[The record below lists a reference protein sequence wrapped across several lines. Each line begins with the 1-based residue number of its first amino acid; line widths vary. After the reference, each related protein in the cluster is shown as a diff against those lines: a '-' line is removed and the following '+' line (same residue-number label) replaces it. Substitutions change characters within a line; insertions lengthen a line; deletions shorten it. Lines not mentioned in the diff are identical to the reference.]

1 MRVYVAEK
9 PSVARAIAD
18 SIGIASREDGYIKCN
33 DGSIVTN
40 CFGHL
45 LERAEPD
52 YYLSDAVPVNPKTK
66 KKIWRRED
74 LPIIPEHFKKFVSN
88 GKGKQLKIIKSLV
101 SQATEVVNA
110 GDPDREGQLLVDEVL
125 EHVDYK
131 GKVLRYWQS
140 AMDSVS
146 VKRALNAIV
155 PNEKYYSWG
164 LAAEARGIADWLVGM
179 NYSRQLTIKNH
190 RLISVGRVQ
199 TPVLKIVVD
208 RDNAIANFKPK
219 DFFNLECTFKN
230 SNYSYKGKLQIPEDL
245 LDPEGQL
252 TDRNKLNTICTEI
265 QGKTGT
271 VTKANKELKKTQ
283 PKLLYTLADLQVDC
297 SKLYGMS
304 AKKTLDIAQELY
316 ETHKLT
322 TYPRSSCE
330 YLPKAQIKDVSVI
343 LNYLKD
349 GLSKLIYAK
358 YIAMATNIEGNRV
371 FNDEKVNEAA
381 HTGLAPTPS
390 PVTQAKIEA
399 LSIDCKKVYFLI
411 IKRYICCFMPPYMY
425 NELTVETRVNSYL
438 FKTTLKSTVQA
449 GFKVFNIYDYDSQNE
464 KEDEDETIKELQ
476 NITLNDVVTLTD
488 QNIVSERTTPPKYFT
503 EGTLIQAMRNIAKYI
518 DNAAEKKML
527 KETDG
532 LGTEATRA
540 EIIERLKSH
549 SFIEIGKT
557 GKIKGKIISTD
568 AGRIALSVIPKQL
581 QSASLT
587 AHEEEKL
594 RTIQEG
600 KLKLSDFINQKE
612 MELRKTMSE
621 IDKSNE
627 TAPANDN
634 FEKCPKCG
642 ARLYRNESKYTKGV
656 FYWHCANKECGIFLD
671 DVNGKPQERKVCP
684 KCKTGTLKRFES
696 KFKKGVFTWCC
707 NNKDCKAR
715 FKDNN
720 YNPGE
725 EVKYTPKDTSSYLT
739 CPACKAEH
747 AVTLLTS
754 KKTGKKFY
762 KCIKCNALFG
772 QKDGSIGN
780 RFDK

>member
-1 MRVYVAEK
+1 MRVFVAEK
-9 PSVARAIAD
+9 PSVARAIA
-18 SIGIASREDGYIKCN
+18 SAIGVKQQKDGYIECK

-52 YYLSDAVPVNPKTK
+52 YYLPDSVPVNPKTK
-66 KKIWRRED
+66 RKIWRRED
-74 LPIIPEHFKKFVSN
+74 LPIVPQHFKKFVSK

-101 SQATEVVNA
+101 TQATEVVNA

-125 EHVDYK
+125 EYVGYK
-131 GKVLRYWQS
+131 GKVTRYWQS

-146 VKRALNAIV
+146 VKRALNSIV
-155 PNEKYYSWG
+155 DNRKYYSWG
-164 LAAEARGIADWLVGM
+164 IAAEARGIADWLVGM

-190 RLISVGRVQ
+190 SLISVGRVQ
-199 TPVLKIVVD
+199 TPVLRIVAD
-208 RDNAIANFKPK
+208 RDQAIANFKPK

-252 TDRNKLNTICTEI
+252 TDRNKLNAICTEI

-297 SKLYGMS
+297 SRLYGMS

-316 ETHKLT
+316 ETHKMT

-349 GLSKLIYAK
+349 GLSEYTK
-358 YIAMATNIEGNRV
+358 YVAMATNIEGNRV

-390 PVTQAKIEA
+390 PVTQAKISA
-399 LSIDCKKVYFLI
+399 LSDDCKKVYFLI
-411 IKRYICCFMPPYMY
+411 VKRYICCFMPPYMY

-438 FKTTLKSTVQA
+438 FKTTLKSAVQA
-449 GFKVFNIYDYDSQNE
+449 GFKVFDSQND
-464 KEDEDETIKELQ
+464 KEDETIKELPK
-476 NITLNDVVTLTD
+476 ITLNDVVKLTE
-488 QNIVSERTTPPKYFT
+488 QNVVSGKTTPPKYFT

-518 DNAAEKKML
+518 DNAAEKKLL

-540 EIIERLKSH
+540 EIIERLKAH
-549 SFIEIGKT
+549 NFIEVSKT
-557 GKIKGKIISTD
+557 GKTKGKIISTEE
-568 AGRIALSVIPKQL
+568 GRNALKVIPQKL
-581 QSASLT
+581 QSAVLT

-594 RTIQEG
+594 RMIQES
-600 KLKLSDFINQKE
+600 KLSLSEFVVTKE
-612 MELRKTMSE
+612 KELRQTMSE
-621 IDKSNE
+621 IDKDTTTINNG
-627 TAPANDN
+627 NDDGY
-634 FEKCPKCG
+634 KCPKCG
-642 ARLYRNESKYTKGV
+642 AKLYRNESKYSKGTY
-656 FYWHCANKECGIFLD
+656 YWHCSNHDCGIFLD
-671 DVNGKPQERKVCP
+671 DLQGKPVERKTCP
-684 KCKTGTLKRFES
+684 KCKTGALRRFES
-696 KFKKGVFTWCC
+696 KFKKGVYTWCC
-707 NNKDCKAR
+707 SNKDCKAR

-720 YNPGE
+720 LNVGE
-725 EVKYTPKDTSSYLT
+725 EIIVKPKDTSNYKD
-739 CPACKAEH
+739 CPACEAKH
-747 AVTLLTS
+747 SVVKLIS
-754 KKTGKKFY
+754 KKSGKPFY
-762 KCIKCNALFG
+762 KCEKCEALFG
-772 QKDGSIGN
+772 DKNGEIGN
-780 RFDK
+780 KFN

>member
-1 MRVYVAEK
+1 MRVFVAEK
-9 PSVARAIAD
+9 PSVARAIA
-18 SIGIASREDGYIKCN
+18 SAIGVKQQKDGYIECK
-33 DGSIVTN
+33 DAIVTN

-52 YYLSDAVPVNPKTK
+52 YYLPDSVPVNSKTK
-66 KKIWRRED
+66 RKIWRRED
-74 LPIIPEHFKKFVSN
+74 LPIVPQHFKKFVSK

-101 SQATEVVNA
+101 TQATEVVNA

-125 EHVDYK
+125 EYVGYK
-131 GKVLRYWQS
+131 GKVTRYWQS
-140 AMDSVS
+140 AMDTVS

-190 RLISVGRVQ
+190 SLISVGRVQ
-199 TPVLKIVVD
+199 TPVLRIVAD
-208 RDNAIANFKPK
+208 RDQAIANFKPK

-252 TDRNKLNTICTEI
+252 TDRNKLNAICTEI

-297 SKLYGMS
+297 SRLYGMS

-316 ETHKLT
+316 ETHKMT

-349 GLSKLIYAK
+349 GLSEYAK
-358 YIAMATNIEGNRV
+358 YVAMATNIEGNRV

-390 PVTQAKIEA
+390 PVTQAKIGA
-399 LSIDCKKVYFLI
+399 LSDDCKKVYFLI

-425 NELTVETRVNSYL
+425 NELTVETKVNSYL
-438 FKTTLKSTVQA
+438 FKTTLKSAVQA
-449 GFKVFNIYDYDSQNE
+449 GFKAFDSQNE
-464 KEDEDETIKELQ
+464 KEDETIKELP

-488 QNIVSERTTPPKYFT
+488 QNIISGKTTPPKYFT

-518 DNAAEKKML
+518 DNAAEKKLL

-540 EIIERLKSH
+540 EIIERLKAH
-549 SFIEIGKT
+549 NFIEVSRSGKT
-557 GKIKGKIISTD
+557 KGKIISTEE
-568 AGRIALSVIPKQL
+568 GRNALKVIPQKL
-581 QSASLT
+581 QSAVLT

-594 RTIQEG
+594 RLIQEG
-600 KLKLSDFINQKE
+600 KLSLSEFVVTKE
-612 MELRKTMSE
+612 KELRLTMSE
-621 IDKSNE
+621 IDKDTTTINNG
-627 TAPANDN
+627 NDDGY
-634 FEKCPKCG
+634 KCPKCG
-642 ARLYRNESKYTKGV
+642 AKIYRNESKYSKGTY
-656 FYWHCANKECGIFLD
+656 YWHCSNHDCGIFLD
-671 DVNGKPQERKVCP
+671 DMNGKPVERKTCP
-684 KCKTGTLKRFES
+684 KCKTGALRRFES
-696 KFKKGVFTWCC
+696 KFKKGVYTWCC
-707 NNKDCKAR
+707 ANKDCKAR

-720 YNPGE
+720 LNVGE
-725 EVKYTPKDTSSYLT
+725 EIIINPKDTSNYKD
-739 CPACKAEH
+739 CPACGAKH
-747 AVTLLTS
+747 SVVKLIS
-754 KKTGKKFY
+754 KKSGKPFY
-762 KCIKCNALFG
+762 KCEKCEALFG
-772 QKDGSIGN
+772 DKNGEIGN
-780 RFDK
+780 KFN

>member
-1 MRVYVAEK
+1 MRVFVAEK
-9 PSVARAIAD
+9 PSVARAIA
-18 SIGIASREDGYIKCN
+18 SAIGVKQQKDGYIECK

-52 YYLSDAVPVNPKTK
+52 YYLPDSVPVNPKTK
-66 KKIWRRED
+66 RKIWRRED
-74 LPIIPEHFKKFVSN
+74 LPIVPQHFKKFVSK

-101 SQATEVVNA
+101 TQATEVVNA

-125 EHVDYK
+125 EYVGYK
-131 GKVLRYWQS
+131 GKVTRYWQS

-146 VKRALNAIV
+146 VKRALNSIV
-155 PNEKYYSWG
+155 DNRKYYSWG
-164 LAAEARGIADWLVGM
+164 IAAEARGIADWLVGM

-190 RLISVGRVQ
+190 SLISVGRVQ
-199 TPVLKIVVD
+199 TPVLRIVAD
-208 RDNAIANFKPK
+208 RDQAIANFKPK

-252 TDRNKLNTICTEI
+252 TDRNKLNAICTEI

-297 SKLYGMS
+297 SRLYGMS

-316 ETHKLT
+316 ETHKMT

-349 GLSKLIYAK
+349 GLSEYTK
-358 YIAMATNIEGNRV
+358 YVAMATNIEGNRV

-390 PVTQAKIEA
+390 PVTQAKISA
-399 LSIDCKKVYFLI
+399 LSDDCKKVYFLI
-411 IKRYICCFMPPYMY
+411 VKRYICCFMPPYMY

-438 FKTTLKSTVQA
+438 FKTTLKSAVQA
-449 GFKVFNIYDYDSQNE
+449 GFKVFDSQND
-464 KEDEDETIKELQ
+464 KEDETIKELPK
-476 NITLNDVVTLTD
+476 ITLNDVVKLTE
-488 QNIVSERTTPPKYFT
+488 QNVVSGKTTPPKYFT

-518 DNAAEKKML
+518 DNAAEKKLL

-540 EIIERLKSH
+540 EIIERLKAH
-549 SFIEIGKT
+549 NFIEVSKT
-557 GKIKGKIISTD
+557 GKTKGKIISTEE
-568 AGRIALSVIPKQL
+568 GRNALKVIPQKL
-581 QSASLT
+581 QSAVLT

-594 RTIQEG
+594 RMIQES
-600 KLKLSDFINQKE
+600 KLSLSEFVVTKE
-612 MELRKTMSE
+612 KELRQTMSE
-621 IDKSNE
+621 IDKDTTTINNG
-627 TAPANDN
+627 NDDGY
-634 FEKCPKCG
+634 KCPKCG
-642 ARLYRNESKYTKGV
+642 AKLYRNESKYSKGTY
-656 FYWHCANKECGIFLD
+656 YWHCSNHDCGIFLD
-671 DVNGKPQERKVCP
+671 DLQGKPVERKTCP
-684 KCKTGTLKRFES
+684 KCKTGALRRFES
-696 KFKKGVFTWCC
+696 KFKKGVYTWCC
-707 NNKDCKAR
+707 SNKDCKAR

-720 YNPGE
+720 LNVGE
-725 EVKYTPKDTSSYLT
+725 EIIVKPKDTSNYKD
-739 CPACKAEH
+739 CPACGAKH
-747 AVTLLTS
+747 SVVKLIS
-754 KKTGKKFY
+754 KKSGKPFY
-762 KCIKCNALFG
+762 KCEKCEALFG
-772 QKDGSIGN
+772 DKNGEIGN
-780 RFDK
+780 KFN

>member
-1 MRVYVAEK
+1 MRVFVAEK
-9 PSVARAIAD
+9 PSVARAIA
-18 SIGIASREDGYIKCN
+18 SAIGVKQQKDGYIECK

-52 YYLSDAVPVNPKTK
+52 YYLPDSVPVNPKTK
-66 KKIWRRED
+66 RKIWRRED
-74 LPIIPEHFKKFVSN
+74 LPIIPEKFKKHISS
-88 GKGKQLKIIKSLV
+88 GKSKQVKIIKSLV
-101 SQATEVVNA
+101 AAASEVVNA

-125 EHVDYK
+125 EYVGYK
-131 GKVLRYWQS
+131 GKVTRYWQS

-146 VKRALNAIV
+146 VKRALNSIV
-155 PNEKYYSWG
+155 DNRKYYSWG
-164 LAAEARGIADWLVGM
+164 IAAEARGIADWLVGM

-190 RLISVGRVQ
+190 SLISVGRVQ
-199 TPVLKIVVD
+199 TPVLRIVAD
-208 RDNAIANFKPK
+208 RAQAIANFKPK

-252 TDRNKLNTICTEI
+252 TDRNKLNAIYTEI

-271 VTKANKELKKTQ
+271 VTKVNKELKKTQ

-297 SKLYGMS
+297 SRLYGMS

-349 GLSKLIYAK
+349 GLSEYTK
-358 YIAMATNIEGNRV
+358 YVAMATNIEGNRV

-390 PVTQAKIEA
+390 PVTQAKISA
-399 LSIDCKKVYFLI
+399 LSDDCKKVYFLI
-411 IKRYICCFMPPYMY
+411 VKRYICCFMPPYMY

-438 FKTTLKSTVQA
+438 FKTTLKSAVQA
-449 GFKVFNIYDYDSQNE
+449 GFKAFDSQNE
-464 KEDEDETIKELQ
+464 KEDETIKELP

-488 QNIVSERTTPPKYFT
+488 QNIISGKTTPPKYFT

-518 DNAAEKKML
+518 DNAAEKKLL

-540 EIIERLKSH
+540 EIIERLKAH
-549 SFIEIGKT
+549 NFIEVSKSGKT
-557 GKIKGKIISTD
+557 KGKIISTEE
-568 AGRIALSVIPKQL
+568 GRNALKVIPQKL
-581 QSASLT
+581 QSAVLT

-594 RTIQEG
+594 RLIQES
-600 KLKLSDFINQKE
+600 KLSLSEFVVTKE
-612 MELRKTMSE
+612 KELRQTMSE
-621 IDKSNE
+621 IDKDTTTINNG
-627 TAPANDN
+627 NDDGY
-634 FEKCPKCG
+634 KCPKCG
-642 ARLYRNESKYTKGV
+642 AKLYRNESKYSKGTY
-656 FYWHCANKECGIFLD
+656 YWHCSNHDCGIFLD
-671 DVNGKPQERKVCP
+671 DMNGKPVERKTCP
-684 KCKTGTLKRFES
+684 KCKTGALRRFES
-696 KFKKGVFTWCC
+696 KFKKGVYTWCC
-707 NNKDCKAR
+707 SNKDCKAR

-720 YNPGE
+720 LNVGE
-725 EVKYTPKDTSSYLT
+725 EIIVKPKDTSNYKD
-739 CPACKAEH
+739 CPACGAKH
-747 AVTLLTS
+747 SVVKLIS
-754 KKTGKKFY
+754 KKSGKPFY
-762 KCIKCNALFG
+762 KCEKCEALFG
-772 QKDGSIGN
+772 DKNGEIGN
-780 RFDK
+780 KFN

>member
-1 MRVYVAEK
+1 MRVFVAEK
-9 PSVARAIAD
+9 PSVARAIA
-18 SIGIASREDGYIKCN
+18 SAIGVKQQKDGYIECK

-52 YYLSDAVPVNPKTK
+52 YYLPDSVPVNPKTK
-66 KKIWRRED
+66 RKIWRRED
-74 LPIIPEHFKKFVSN
+74 LPIIPEKFKKHISS
-88 GKGKQLKIIKSLV
+88 GKSKQVKIIKSLV
-101 SQATEVVNA
+101 AAASEVVNA

-125 EHVDYK
+125 EYVGYK
-131 GKVLRYWQS
+131 GKVTRYWQS

-146 VKRALNAIV
+146 VKRALNSIV
-155 PNEKYYSWG
+155 DNRKYYSWG
-164 LAAEARGIADWLVGM
+164 IAAEARGIADWLVGM

-190 RLISVGRVQ
+190 SLISVGRVQ
-199 TPVLKIVVD
+199 TPVLRIVAD
-208 RDNAIANFKPK
+208 RDQAIANFKPK

-252 TDRNKLNTICTEI
+252 TDRNKLNAIYTEI

-271 VTKANKELKKTQ
+271 VTKVNKELKKTQ

-297 SKLYGMS
+297 SRLYGMS

-349 GLSKLIYAK
+349 GLSEYTK
-358 YIAMATNIEGNRV
+358 YVAMATNIEGNRV

-390 PVTQAKIEA
+390 PVTQAKISA
-399 LSIDCKKVYFLI
+399 LSDDCKKVYFLI
-411 IKRYICCFMPPYMY
+411 VKRYICCFMPPYMY

-438 FKTTLKSTVQA
+438 FKTTLKSAVQA
-449 GFKVFNIYDYDSQNE
+449 GFKAFDSQNE
-464 KEDEDETIKELQ
+464 KEDETIKELP

-488 QNIVSERTTPPKYFT
+488 QNIISGKTTPPKYFT

-518 DNAAEKKML
+518 DNAAEKKLL

-540 EIIERLKSH
+540 EIIERLKAH
-549 SFIEIGKT
+549 NFIEVSKSGKT
-557 GKIKGKIISTD
+557 KGKIISTEE
-568 AGRIALSVIPKQL
+568 GRNALKVIPQKL
-581 QSASLT
+581 QSAVLT

-594 RTIQEG
+594 RLIQES
-600 KLKLSDFINQKE
+600 KLSLSEFVVTKE
-612 MELRKTMSE
+612 KELRQTMSE
-621 IDKSNE
+621 IDKDTTTINNG
-627 TAPANDN
+627 NDDGY
-634 FEKCPKCG
+634 KCPKCG
-642 ARLYRNESKYTKGV
+642 AKLYRNESKYSKGTY
-656 FYWHCANKECGIFLD
+656 YWHCSNHDCGIFLD
-671 DVNGKPQERKVCP
+671 DMNGKPVERKTCP
-684 KCKTGTLKRFES
+684 KCKTGALRRFES
-696 KFKKGVFTWCC
+696 KFKKGVYTWCC
-707 NNKDCKAR
+707 SNKDCKAR

-720 YNPGE
+720 LNVGE
-725 EVKYTPKDTSSYLT
+725 EIIVKPKDTSNYKD
-739 CPACKAEH
+739 CPACGAKH
-747 AVTLLTS
+747 SVVKLIS
-754 KKTGKKFY
+754 KKSGKPFY
-762 KCIKCNALFG
+762 KCEKCEALFG
-772 QKDGSIGN
+772 DKNGEIGN
-780 RFDK
+780 KFN

>member
-155 PNEKYYSWG
+155 PTEKYYSWG

-199 TPVLKIVVD
+199 TPVLKIVAD
-208 RDNAIANFKPK
+208 RDKAIANFKPK
-219 DFFNLECTFKN
+219 DFFNLEANFKATKAN
-230 SNYSYKGKLQIPEDL
+230 YKGRLVIPEDL
-245 LDPEGQL
+245 LDPEGYL
-252 TDRNKLNTICTEI
+252 TDASVLERICSEI
-265 QGKTGT
+265 KENNGT
-271 VTKANKELKKTQ
+271 VTDVKKELKKTN
-283 PKLLYTLADLQVDC
+283 PKLLYTLADLQVEC
-297 SKLYGMS
+297 SKLFNFS

-330 YLPKAQIKDVSVI
+330 YLPQAQINDVKNILTYLSV
-343 LNYLKD
+343 LPQYQSALKQ
-349 GLSKLIYAK
+349 AN
-358 YIAMATNIEGNRV
+358 NIDDNRV
-371 FNDEKVNEAA
+371 FNDKKVGEAA
-381 HTGLAPTPS
+381 HTGLAPTPR
-390 PVTQAKIEA
+390 KITPSEIEN
-399 LSIDCKKVYFLI
+399 LSADCSKVYHLI
-411 IKRYICCFMPPYMY
+411 VKRYISCFMPPYTY
-425 NELTVETRVNSYL
+425 NELTVETTVKNYK
-438 FKTTLKSTVQA
+438 FKTSLKSPVQLGFKAFDSNKADEEDTVQKLPEITK
-449 GFKVFNIYDYDSQNE
+449 G
-464 KEDEDETIKELQ
+464 ETA
-476 NITLNDVVTLTD
+476 
-488 QNIVSERTTPPKYFT
+488 IVSNLNKITGQTTPPKYFT
-503 EGTLIQAMRNIAKYI
+503 EGTLIQAMKNIAKFI
-518 DNAAEKKML
+518 DDPNEKKLL

-549 SFIEIGKT
+549 SFIEIGKA
-557 GKIKGKIISTD
+557 GKTKGKIISTD

>member
-1 MRVYVAEK
+1 MRVFVAEK
-9 PSVARAIAD
+9 PSVARAIA
-18 SIGIASREDGYIKCN
+18 SAIGVKQQKDGYIECK

-52 YYLSDAVPVNPKTK
+52 YYLPDSVPVNPKTK
-66 KKIWRRED
+66 RKIWRRED
-74 LPIIPEHFKKFVSN
+74 LPVVPQHFKKFVSK

-101 SQATEVVNA
+101 TQATEVVNA

-125 EHVDYK
+125 EYVGYK
-131 GKVLRYWQS
+131 GKVTRYWQS

-146 VKRALNAIV
+146 VKRALNSIV
-155 PNEKYYSWG
+155 DNRKYYSWG
-164 LAAEARGIADWLVGM
+164 IAAEARGVADWLVGM

-190 RLISVGRVQ
+190 SLISVGRVQ
-199 TPVLKIVVD
+199 TPVLRIVAD
-208 RDNAIANFKPK
+208 RDQAIANFKPK

-252 TDRNKLNTICTEI
+252 TDRNKLNAICTEI

-297 SKLYGMS
+297 SRLYGMS

-316 ETHKLT
+316 ETHKMT

-349 GLSKLIYAK
+349 GLSEYTK
-358 YIAMATNIEGNRV
+358 YVAMATNIEGNRV

-390 PVTQAKIEA
+390 PVTQAKISA
-399 LSIDCKKVYFLI
+399 LSDDCKKVYFLI
-411 IKRYICCFMPPYMY
+411 VKRYICCFMPPYMY

-438 FKTTLKSTVQA
+438 FKTTLKSAVQA
-449 GFKVFNIYDYDSQNE
+449 GFKVFDSQND
-464 KEDEDETIKELQ
+464 KEDETIKELPK
-476 NITLNDVVTLTD
+476 ITLNDVVKLTE
-488 QNIVSERTTPPKYFT
+488 QNVVSGKTTPPKYFT

-518 DNAAEKKML
+518 DNAAEKKLL

-540 EIIERLKSH
+540 EIIERLKAH
-549 SFIEIGKT
+549 NFIEVSKT
-557 GKIKGKIISTD
+557 GKTKGKIISTEE
-568 AGRIALSVIPKQL
+568 GRNALKVIPQKL
-581 QSASLT
+581 QSAVLT

-594 RTIQEG
+594 RMIQES
-600 KLKLSDFINQKE
+600 KLSLSEFVVTKE
-612 MELRKTMSE
+612 KELRQTMSE
-621 IDKSNE
+621 IDKDTTTINNG
-627 TAPANDN
+627 NDDGY
-634 FEKCPKCG
+634 KCPKCG
-642 ARLYRNESKYTKGV
+642 AKLYRNESKYAKGTY
-656 FYWHCANKECGIFLD
+656 YWHCSNHDCGIFLD
-671 DVNGKPQERKVCP
+671 DLQGKPVERKTCP
-684 KCKTGTLKRFES
+684 KCKTGALRRFES
-696 KFKKGVFTWCC
+696 KFKKGVYTWCC
-707 NNKDCKAR
+707 SNKDCKAR

-720 YNPGE
+720 LNVGE
-725 EVKYTPKDTSSYLT
+725 EIIVKPKDTSNYKD
-739 CPACKAEH
+739 CPACGAKH
-747 AVTLLTS
+747 SVVKLIS
-754 KKTGKKFY
+754 KKSGKPFY
-762 KCIKCNALFG
+762 KCEKCEALFG
-772 QKDGSIGN
+772 DKNGEIGN
-780 RFDK
+780 KFN

>member
-1 MRVYVAEK
+1 MRVFVAEK
-9 PSVARAIAD
+9 PSVARAIA
-18 SIGIASREDGYIKCN
+18 SAIGVKQQKDGYIECK

-52 YYLSDAVPVNPKTK
+52 YYLPDSVPVNPKTK
-66 KKIWRRED
+66 RKIWRRED
-74 LPIIPEHFKKFVSN
+74 LPIIPEKFKKHISS
-88 GKGKQLKIIKSLV
+88 GKSKQVKIIKSLV
-101 SQATEVVNA
+101 AAASEVVNA

-125 EHVDYK
+125 EYVGYK
-131 GKVLRYWQS
+131 GKVTRYWQS

-146 VKRALNAIV
+146 VKRALNSIV
-155 PNEKYYSWG
+155 DNRKYYSWG
-164 LAAEARGIADWLVGM
+164 IAAEARGIADWLVGM

-190 RLISVGRVQ
+190 SLISVGRVQ
-199 TPVLKIVVD
+199 TPVLRIVAD
-208 RDNAIANFKPK
+208 RDQAIANFKPK

-252 TDRNKLNTICTEI
+252 TDRNKLNAIYTEI

-271 VTKANKELKKTQ
+271 VTKVNKELKKTQ

-297 SKLYGMS
+297 SRLYGMS

-349 GLSKLIYAK
+349 GLSEYTK
-358 YIAMATNIEGNRV
+358 YVAMATNIEGNRV

-390 PVTQAKIEA
+390 PVTQAKISA
-399 LSIDCKKVYFLI
+399 LSDDCKKVYFLI
-411 IKRYICCFMPPYMY
+411 VKRYICCFMLPYMY

-438 FKTTLKSTVQA
+438 FKTTLKSAVQA
-449 GFKVFNIYDYDSQNE
+449 GFKAFDSQNE
-464 KEDEDETIKELQ
+464 KEDETIKELPK
-476 NITLNDVVTLTD
+476 IKLNDVVTLTD
-488 QNIVSERTTPPKYFT
+488 QNIISGKTTPPKYFT

-518 DNAAEKKML
+518 DNAAEKKLL

-540 EIIERLKSH
+540 EIIERLKAH
-549 SFIEIGKT
+549 NFIEVSKSGKT
-557 GKIKGKIISTD
+557 KGKIISTEE
-568 AGRIALSVIPKQL
+568 GRNALKVIPQKL
-581 QSASLT
+581 QSAVLT

-594 RTIQEG
+594 RLIQES
-600 KLKLSDFINQKE
+600 KLSLSEFVVTKE
-612 MELRKTMSE
+612 KELRQTMSE
-621 IDKSNE
+621 IDKDTTTINNG
-627 TAPANDN
+627 NDDGY
-634 FEKCPKCG
+634 KCPKCG
-642 ARLYRNESKYTKGV
+642 AKLYRNESKYSKGTY
-656 FYWHCANKECGIFLD
+656 YWHCSNHDCGIFLD
-671 DVNGKPQERKVCP
+671 DMNGKPVERKTCP
-684 KCKTGTLKRFES
+684 KCKTGALRRFES
-696 KFKKGVFTWCC
+696 KFKKGVYTWCC
-707 NNKDCKAR
+707 SNKDCKAR

-720 YNPGE
+720 LNVGE
-725 EVKYTPKDTSSYLT
+725 EIIVKPKDTSNYKD
-739 CPACKAEH
+739 CPACGAKH
-747 AVTLLTS
+747 SVVKLIS
-754 KKTGKKFY
+754 KKSGKPFY
-762 KCIKCNALFG
+762 KCEKCEALFG
-772 QKDGSIGN
+772 DKNGEIGN
-780 RFDK
+780 KFN

>member
-1 MRVYVAEK
+1 MRVFVAEK
-9 PSVARAIAD
+9 PSVARAIA
-18 SIGIASREDGYIKCN
+18 SAIGVKQQKDGYIECK

-52 YYLSDAVPVNPKTK
+52 YYLPDSVPVNPKTK
-66 KKIWRRED
+66 RKIWRRED

-101 SQATEVVNA
+101 SQATEVVNS

-125 EHVDYK
+125 EHIGYK

-146 VKRALNAIV
+146 VKRALNSIV
-155 PNEKYYSWG
+155 DNRKYYSWG
-164 LAAEARGIADWLVGM
+164 IAAEARGIADWLVGM

-190 RLISVGRVQ
+190 SLISVGRVQ
-199 TPVLKIVVD
+199 TPVLRIVVD
-208 RDNAIANFKPK
+208 RDQAIANFKPK

-252 TDRNKLNTICTEI
+252 TDRNKLNAICTEI
-265 QGKTGT
+265 TGKTGT
-271 VTKANKELKKTQ
+271 VTRANKELKKTQ

-297 SKLYGMS
+297 SRLYGMS

-349 GLSKLIYAK
+349 GLSEYTK
-358 YIAMATNIEGNRV
+358 YVAMATNIEGNRV

-390 PVTQAKIEA
+390 PVTQAKISA
-399 LSIDCKKVYFLI
+399 LSDDCKKVYFLI
-411 IKRYICCFMPPYMY
+411 VKRYICCFMPPYMY

-438 FKTTLKSTVQA
+438 FKTTLKSAVQA
-449 GFKVFNIYDYDSQNE
+449 GFKAFDSQNE
-464 KEDEDETIKELQ
+464 KEDETIKELPK
-476 NITLNDVVTLTD
+476 IKLNDVVTLTD
-488 QNIVSERTTPPKYFT
+488 QNIISGKTTPPKYFT

-518 DNAAEKKML
+518 DNAAEKKLL

-540 EIIERLKSH
+540 EIIERLKAH
-549 SFIEIGKT
+549 NFIEVSKSGKT
-557 GKIKGKIISTD
+557 KGKIISTEE
-568 AGRIALSVIPKQL
+568 GRNALKVIPQKL
-581 QSASLT
+581 QSAVLT

-594 RTIQEG
+594 RLIQES
-600 KLKLSDFINQKE
+600 KLSLSEFVVTKE
-612 MELRKTMSE
+612 KELRQTMSE
-621 IDKSNE
+621 IDKDTTTINNG
-627 TAPANDN
+627 NDDGY
-634 FEKCPKCG
+634 KCPKCG
-642 ARLYRNESKYTKGV
+642 AKLYRNESKYSKGTY
-656 FYWHCANKECGIFLD
+656 YWHCSNHDCGIFLD
-671 DVNGKPQERKVCP
+671 DMNGKPVERKTCP
-684 KCKTGTLKRFES
+684 KCKTGALRRFES
-696 KFKKGVFTWCC
+696 KFKKGVYTWCC
-707 NNKDCKAR
+707 SNKDCKAR

-720 YNPGE
+720 LNVGE
-725 EVKYTPKDTSSYLT
+725 EIIVKPKDTSNYKD
-739 CPACKAEH
+739 CPACGAKH
-747 AVTLLTS
+747 SVVKLIS
-754 KKTGKKFY
+754 KKSGKPFY
-762 KCIKCNALFG
+762 KCEKCEALFG
-772 QKDGSIGN
+772 DKNGEIGN
-780 RFDK
+780 KFN

>member
-1 MRVYVAEK
+1 MRVFVAEK
-9 PSVARAIAD
+9 PSVARAIA
-18 SIGIASREDGYIKCN
+18 SAIGVKQQKDGYIECK

-52 YYLSDAVPVNPKTK
+52 YYLPDSVPVNPKTK
-66 KKIWRRED
+66 RKIWRRED
-74 LPIIPEHFKKFVSN
+74 LPIIPEKFKKHISS
-88 GKGKQLKIIKSLV
+88 GKSKQVKIIKSLV
-101 SQATEVVNA
+101 AAASEVVNA

-125 EHVDYK
+125 EYVGYK
-131 GKVLRYWQS
+131 GKVTRYWQS

-146 VKRALNAIV
+146 VKRALNSIV
-155 PNEKYYSWG
+155 DNRKYYSWG
-164 LAAEARGIADWLVGM
+164 IAAEARGIADWLVGM

-190 RLISVGRVQ
+190 SLISVGRVQ
-199 TPVLKIVVD
+199 TPVLRIVAD
-208 RDNAIANFKPK
+208 RDQAIANFKPK

-252 TDRNKLNTICTEI
+252 TDRNKLNAIYTEI

-271 VTKANKELKKTQ
+271 VTKVNKELKKTQ

-297 SKLYGMS
+297 SRLYGMS

-349 GLSKLIYAK
+349 GLSEYTK
-358 YIAMATNIEGNRV
+358 YVAMATNIEGNRV

-390 PVTQAKIEA
+390 PVTQAKISA
-399 LSIDCKKVYFLI
+399 LSDDCKKVYFLI
-411 IKRYICCFMPPYMY
+411 VKRYICCFMPPYMY

-438 FKTTLKSTVQA
+438 FKTTLKSAVQA
-449 GFKVFNIYDYDSQNE
+449 GFKAFDSQNE
-464 KEDEDETIKELQ
+464 KEDETIKELPK
-476 NITLNDVVTLTD
+476 IKLNDVVTLTD
-488 QNIVSERTTPPKYFT
+488 QNIISGKTTPPKYFT

-518 DNAAEKKML
+518 DNAAEKKLL

-540 EIIERLKSH
+540 EIIERLKAH
-549 SFIEIGKT
+549 NFIEVSKSGKT
-557 GKIKGKIISTD
+557 KGKIISTEE
-568 AGRIALSVIPKQL
+568 GRNALKVIPQKL
-581 QSASLT
+581 QSAVLT

-594 RTIQEG
+594 RLIQES
-600 KLKLSDFINQKE
+600 KLSLSEFVVTKE
-612 MELRKTMSE
+612 KELRQTMSE
-621 IDKSNE
+621 IDKDTTTINNG
-627 TAPANDN
+627 NDDGY
-634 FEKCPKCG
+634 KCPKCG
-642 ARLYRNESKYTKGV
+642 AKLYRNESKYSKGTY
-656 FYWHCANKECGIFLD
+656 YWHCSNHDCGIFLD
-671 DVNGKPQERKVCP
+671 DMNGKPVERKTCP
-684 KCKTGTLKRFES
+684 KCKTGALRRFES
-696 KFKKGVFTWCC
+696 KFKKGVYTWCC
-707 NNKDCKAR
+707 SNKDCKAR

-720 YNPGE
+720 LNVGE
-725 EVKYTPKDTSSYLT
+725 EIIVKPKDTSNYKD
-739 CPACKAEH
+739 CPACGAKH
-747 AVTLLTS
+747 SVVKLIS
-754 KKTGKKFY
+754 KKSGKPFY
-762 KCIKCNALFG
+762 KCEKCEALFG
-772 QKDGSIGN
+772 DKNGEIGN
-780 RFDK
+780 KFN

>member
-1 MRVYVAEK
+1 MRVFVAEK
-9 PSVARAIAD
+9 PSVARAIA
-18 SIGIASREDGYIKCN
+18 SAIGVKQQKDGYIECKN
-33 DGSIVTN
+33 GEIVTN

-52 YYLSDAVPVNPKTK
+52 YYLPDSVPVNPKTK
-66 KKIWRRED
+66 RKIWRRED
-74 LPIIPEHFKKFVSN
+74 LPIVPQHFKKFVSK

-101 SQATEVVNA
+101 TQATEVVNA

-125 EHVDYK
+125 EYVGYK
-131 GKVLRYWQS
+131 GKVTRYWQS

-146 VKRALNAIV
+146 VKRALNSIV
-155 PNEKYYSWG
+155 DNRKYYSWG
-164 LAAEARGIADWLVGM
+164 IAAEARGIADWLVGM

-190 RLISVGRVQ
+190 SLISVGRVQ
-199 TPVLKIVVD
+199 TPVLRIVAD
-208 RDNAIANFKPK
+208 RDQAIANFKPK

-252 TDRNKLNTICTEI
+252 TDRNKLNAICTEI

-297 SKLYGMS
+297 SRLYGMS

-316 ETHKLT
+316 ETHKMT

-349 GLSKLIYAK
+349 VLSEYTK
-358 YIAMATNIEGNRV
+358 YVAMATNIEGNRV

-390 PVTQAKIEA
+390 PVTQAKISA
-399 LSIDCKKVYFLI
+399 LSDDCKKVYFLI
-411 IKRYICCFMPPYMY
+411 VKRYICCFMPPYMY

-438 FKTTLKSTVQA
+438 FKTTLKSAVQA
-449 GFKVFNIYDYDSQNE
+449 GFKAFDSQNE
-464 KEDEDETIKELQ
+464 KEDETIKELPS
-476 NITLNDVVTLTD
+476 ITLNDVVTLTD
-488 QNIVSERTTPPKYFT
+488 QNIISGKTTPPKYFT

-518 DNAAEKKML
+518 DNAAEKKLL

-540 EIIERLKSH
+540 EIIERLKAH
-549 SFIEIGKT
+549 NFIEVSKSGKT
-557 GKIKGKIISTD
+557 KGKIISTEE
-568 AGRIALSVIPKQL
+568 GRNALKVIPQKL
-581 QSASLT
+581 QSAVLT

-594 RTIQEG
+594 RLIQES
-600 KLKLSDFINQKE
+600 KLSLSEFVVTKE
-612 MELRKTMSE
+612 KELRQTMSE
-621 IDKSNE
+621 IDKDTTTINNG
-627 TAPANDN
+627 NDDGY
-634 FEKCPKCG
+634 KCPKCG
-642 ARLYRNESKYTKGV
+642 AKLYRNESKYSKGTY
-656 FYWHCANKECGIFLD
+656 YWHCSNHDCGIFLD
-671 DVNGKPQERKVCP
+671 DMNGKPVERKTCP
-684 KCKTGTLKRFES
+684 KCKTGALRRFES
-696 KFKKGVFTWCC
+696 KFKKGVYTWCC
-707 NNKDCKAR
+707 SNKDCKAR

-720 YNPGE
+720 LNVGE
-725 EVKYTPKDTSSYLT
+725 EIIVKPKDTSNYKD
-739 CPACKAEH
+739 CPACGAKH
-747 AVTLLTS
+747 SVVKLIS
-754 KKTGKKFY
+754 KKSGKPFY
-762 KCIKCNALFG
+762 KCEKCEALFG
-772 QKDGSIGN
+772 DKNGEIGN
-780 RFDK
+780 KFN

>member
-1 MRVYVAEK
+1 MRVFVAEK
-9 PSVARAIAD
+9 PSVARAIA
-18 SIGIASREDGYIKCN
+18 SAIGVKQQKDGYIECK

-52 YYLSDAVPVNPKTK
+52 YYLPDSVPVNPKTK
-66 KKIWRRED
+66 RKIWRRED
-74 LPIIPEHFKKFVSN
+74 LPIIPEKFKKHISS
-88 GKGKQLKIIKSLV
+88 GKSKQVKIIKSLV
-101 SQATEVVNA
+101 AAASEVVNA

-125 EHVDYK
+125 EYVGYK
-131 GKVLRYWQS
+131 GKVTRYWQS

-155 PNEKYYSWG
+155 PNEEYYSWG

-190 RLISVGRVQ
+190 SLISVGRVQ
-199 TPVLKIVVD
+199 TPVLRIVVD
-208 RDNAIANFKPK
+208 RDQAIANFKPK

-252 TDRNKLNTICTEI
+252 TDRNKLNAICTEI

-297 SKLYGMS
+297 SRLYGMS

-316 ETHKLT
+316 ETHKMT

-349 GLSKLIYAK
+349 GLSEYTK
-358 YIAMATNIEGNRV
+358 YVAMATNIEGNRV

-390 PVTQAKIEA
+390 PVTQAKISA
-399 LSIDCKKVYFLI
+399 LSDDCKKVYFLI
-411 IKRYICCFMPPYMY
+411 VKRYICCFMPPYMY

-438 FKTTLKSTVQA
+438 FKTTLKSAVQA
-449 GFKVFNIYDYDSQNE
+449 GFKVFDSQND
-464 KEDEDETIKELQ
+464 KEDETIKELPK
-476 NITLNDVVTLTD
+476 ITLNDVVKLTE
-488 QNIVSERTTPPKYFT
+488 QNVVSGKTTPPKYFT

-518 DNAAEKKML
+518 DNAAEKKLL

-540 EIIERLKSH
+540 EIIERLKAH
-549 SFIEIGKT
+549 NFIEVSKT
-557 GKIKGKIISTD
+557 GKTKGKIISTEE
-568 AGRIALSVIPKQL
+568 GRNALKVIPQKL
-581 QSASLT
+581 QSAVLT
-587 AHEEEKL
+587 AHDEEKL
-594 RTIQEG
+594 RMIQES
-600 KLKLSDFINQKE
+600 KLSLSEFVVTKE
-612 MELRKTMSE
+612 KELRQTMSE
-621 IDKSNE
+621 IDKDTTTINNG
-627 TAPANDN
+627 NDDGY
-634 FEKCPKCG
+634 KCPKCG
-642 ARLYRNESKYTKGV
+642 AKLYRNESKYSKGTY
-656 FYWHCANKECGIFLD
+656 YWHCSNHDCGIFLD
-671 DVNGKPQERKVCP
+671 DMNGKPVERKTCP
-684 KCKTGTLKRFES
+684 KCKTGALRRFES
-696 KFKKGVFTWCC
+696 KFKKGVYTWCC
-707 NNKDCKAR
+707 SNKDCKAR

-720 YNPGE
+720 LNVGE
-725 EVKYTPKDTSSYLT
+725 EIIVKPKDTSNYKD
-739 CPACKAEH
+739 CPACGAKH
-747 AVTLLTS
+747 SVVKLIS
-754 KKTGKKFY
+754 KKSGKPFY
-762 KCIKCNALFG
+762 KCEKCEALFG
-772 QKDGSIGN
+772 DKNGEIGN
-780 RFDK
+780 KFN

>member
-1 MRVYVAEK
+1 MRVFVAEK
-9 PSVARAIAD
+9 PSVARAIA
-18 SIGIASREDGYIKCN
+18 SAIGVKQQKDGYIECK

-52 YYLSDAVPVNPKTK
+52 YYLPDSVPVNSKTK
-66 KKIWRRED
+66 RKIWRRED
-74 LPIIPEHFKKFVSN
+74 LPIVPQHFKKFVSK

-101 SQATEVVNA
+101 TQATEVVNA

-125 EHVDYK
+125 EYVGYK
-131 GKVLRYWQS
+131 GKVTRYWQS

-146 VKRALNAIV
+146 VKRALNSIV
-155 PNEKYYSWG
+155 DNRKYYSWG
-164 LAAEARGIADWLVGM
+164 IAAEARGIADWLVGM

-190 RLISVGRVQ
+190 SLISVGRVQ
-199 TPVLKIVVD
+199 TPVLRIVAD
-208 RDNAIANFKPK
+208 RDQAIANFKPK

-252 TDRNKLNTICTEI
+252 TDRNKLNAICTEI

-297 SKLYGMS
+297 SRLYGMS

-316 ETHKLT
+316 ETHKMT

-349 GLSKLIYAK
+349 GLSEYTK
-358 YIAMATNIEGNRV
+358 YVAMATNIEGNRV

-390 PVTQAKIEA
+390 PVTQAKISA
-399 LSIDCKKVYFLI
+399 LSDDCKKVYFLI
-411 IKRYICCFMPPYMY
+411 VKRYICCFMPPYMY

-438 FKTTLKSTVQA
+438 FKTTLKSAVQA
-449 GFKVFNIYDYDSQNE
+449 GFKVFDSQND
-464 KEDEDETIKELQ
+464 KEDETIKELPK
-476 NITLNDVVTLTD
+476 ITLNDVVKLTE
-488 QNIVSERTTPPKYFT
+488 QNVVSGKTTPPKYFT

-518 DNAAEKKML
+518 DNAAEKKLL

-540 EIIERLKSH
+540 EIIERLKAH
-549 SFIEIGKT
+549 NFIEVSKT
-557 GKIKGKIISTD
+557 GKTKGKIISTEE
-568 AGRIALSVIPKQL
+568 GRNALKVIPQKL
-581 QSASLT
+581 QSAVLT

-594 RTIQEG
+594 RMIQES
-600 KLKLSDFINQKE
+600 KLSLSEFVVTKE
-612 MELRKTMSE
+612 KELRQTMSE
-621 IDKSNE
+621 IDKDTTTINNG
-627 TAPANDN
+627 NDDGY
-634 FEKCPKCG
+634 KCPKCG
-642 ARLYRNESKYTKGV
+642 AKLYRNESKYSKGTY
-656 FYWHCANKECGIFLD
+656 YWHCSNHDCGIFLD
-671 DVNGKPQERKVCP
+671 DLQGKPVERKTCP
-684 KCKTGTLKRFES
+684 KCKTGALRRFES
-696 KFKKGVFTWCC
+696 KFKKGVYTWCC
-707 NNKDCKAR
+707 SNKDCKAR

-720 YNPGE
+720 LNVGE
-725 EVKYTPKDTSSYLT
+725 EIIVKPKDTSNYKD
-739 CPACKAEH
+739 CPACEAKH
-747 AVTLLTS
+747 SVVKLIS
-754 KKTGKKFY
+754 KKSGKPFY
-762 KCIKCNALFG
+762 KCEKCEALFG
-772 QKDGSIGN
+772 DKNGEIGN
-780 RFDK
+780 KFN

>member
-1 MRVYVAEK
+1 MRVFVAEK
-9 PSVARAIAD
+9 PSVARAIA
-18 SIGIASREDGYIKCN
+18 SAIGVKQQKDGYIECK

-52 YYLSDAVPVNPKTK
+52 YYLPDSVPVNPKTK
-66 KKIWRRED
+66 RKIWRRED
-74 LPIIPEHFKKFVSN
+74 LPIIPEKFKKHISS
-88 GKGKQLKIIKSLV
+88 GKSKQVEIIKSLV
-101 SQATEVVNA
+101 ATASEVVNA

-125 EHVDYK
+125 EYVGYK
-131 GKVLRYWQS
+131 GKVTRYWQS

-146 VKRALNAIV
+146 VKRALNSIV
-155 PNEKYYSWG
+155 DNRKYYSWG
-164 LAAEARGIADWLVGM
+164 IAAEARGIADWLVGM

-190 RLISVGRVQ
+190 SLISVGRVQ
-199 TPVLKIVVD
+199 TPVLRIVVD
-208 RDNAIANFKPK
+208 RDQAIANFKPK

-252 TDRNKLNTICTEI
+252 TDGNKLNAICTEI

-297 SKLYGMS
+297 SRLYGMS

-349 GLSKLIYAK
+349 GLSEYTK
-358 YIAMATNIEGNRV
+358 YVAMATNIEGNRV

-390 PVTQAKIEA
+390 PVTQAKISA
-399 LSIDCKKVYFLI
+399 LSDDCKKVYFLI
-411 IKRYICCFMPPYMY
+411 VKRYICCFMPPYMY

-438 FKTTLKSTVQA
+438 FKTTLKSAVQA
-449 GFKVFNIYDYDSQNE
+449 GFKVFDSQND
-464 KEDEDETIKELQ
+464 KEDETIKELPK
-476 NITLNDVVTLTD
+476 ITLNDVVTLTD
-488 QNIVSERTTPPKYFT
+488 QNIISGKTTPPKYFT

-518 DNAAEKKML
+518 DNAAEKKLL

-540 EIIERLKSH
+540 EIIERLKAH
-549 SFIEIGKT
+549 NFIEVSKSGKT
-557 GKIKGKIISTD
+557 KGKIISTEE
-568 AGRIALSVIPKQL
+568 GRNALKVIPQKL
-581 QSASLT
+581 QSAVLT

-594 RTIQEG
+594 RLIQES
-600 KLKLSDFINQKE
+600 KLSLSEFVVTKE
-612 MELRKTMSE
+612 KELRQTMSE
-621 IDKSNE
+621 IDKDTTTINNG
-627 TAPANDN
+627 NDDGY
-634 FEKCPKCG
+634 KCPKCG
-642 ARLYRNESKYTKGV
+642 AKLYRNESKYSKGTY
-656 FYWHCANKECGIFLD
+656 YWHCSNHDCGIFLD
-671 DVNGKPQERKVCP
+671 DMNGKPVERKTCP
-684 KCKTGTLKRFES
+684 KCKTGALRRFES
-696 KFKKGVFTWCC
+696 KFKKGVYTWCC
-707 NNKDCKAR
+707 SNKDCKAR

-720 YNPGE
+720 LNVGE
-725 EVKYTPKDTSSYLT
+725 EIIVKPKDTSNYKDCS
-739 CPACKAEH
+739 ACGAKH
-747 AVTLLTS
+747 SVVKLIS
-754 KKTGKKFY
+754 KKSGKPFY
-762 KCIKCNALFG
+762 KCEKCEALFG
-772 QKDGSIGN
+772 DKNGEIGN
-780 RFDK
+780 KFN

>member
-1 MRVYVAEK
+1 MRVFVAEK
-9 PSVARAIAD
+9 PSVARAIA
-18 SIGIASREDGYIKCN
+18 SAIGVKQQKDGYIECK

-52 YYLSDAVPVNPKTK
+52 YYLPDSVPVNSKTK
-66 KKIWRRED
+66 RKIWRRED
-74 LPIIPEHFKKFVSN
+74 LPIIPEKFKKHISS
-88 GKGKQLKIIKSLV
+88 GKSKQVKIIKSLV
-101 SQATEVVNA
+101 AAASEVVNA

-125 EHVDYK
+125 EYVGYK
-131 GKVLRYWQS
+131 GKVTRYWQS

-146 VKRALNAIV
+146 VKRALNSIV
-155 PNEKYYSWG
+155 DNRKYYSWG
-164 LAAEARGIADWLVGM
+164 IAAEARGIADWLVGM

-190 RLISVGRVQ
+190 SLISVGRVQ
-199 TPVLKIVVD
+199 TPVLRIVAD
-208 RDNAIANFKPK
+208 RDQAIANFKPK

-252 TDRNKLNTICTEI
+252 TDRNKLNAIYTEI

-271 VTKANKELKKTQ
+271 VTKVNKELKKTQ

-297 SKLYGMS
+297 SRLYGMS

-349 GLSKLIYAK
+349 GLSEYTK
-358 YIAMATNIEGNRV
+358 YVAMATNIEGNRV

-390 PVTQAKIEA
+390 PVTQAKISA
-399 LSIDCKKVYFLI
+399 LSDDCKKVYFLI
-411 IKRYICCFMPPYMY
+411 VKRYICCFMPPYMY

-438 FKTTLKSTVQA
+438 FKTTLKSAVQA
-449 GFKVFNIYDYDSQNE
+449 GFKAFDSQNE
-464 KEDEDETIKELQ
+464 KEDETIKELPK
-476 NITLNDVVTLTD
+476 IKLNDVVTLTD
-488 QNIVSERTTPPKYFT
+488 QNIISGKTTPPKYFT

-518 DNAAEKKML
+518 DNAAEKKLL

-540 EIIERLKSH
+540 EIIERLKAH
-549 SFIEIGKT
+549 NFIEVSKSGKT
-557 GKIKGKIISTD
+557 KGKIISTEE
-568 AGRIALSVIPKQL
+568 GRNALKVIPQKL
-581 QSASLT
+581 QSAVLT

-594 RTIQEG
+594 RLIQES
-600 KLKLSDFINQKE
+600 KLSLSEFVVTKE
-612 MELRKTMSE
+612 KELRQTMSE
-621 IDKSNE
+621 IDKDTTTINNG
-627 TAPANDN
+627 NDDDGY
-634 FEKCPKCG
+634 KCPKCG
-642 ARLYRNESKYTKGV
+642 AKLYRNESKYSKGTY
-656 FYWHCANKECGIFLD
+656 YWHCSNHDCGIFLD
-671 DVNGKPQERKVCP
+671 DLQGKPVERKTCP
-684 KCKTGTLKRFES
+684 KCMTGALRRFES
-696 KFKKGVFTWCC
+696 KFKKGVYTWCC
-707 NNKDCKAR
+707 SNKECKAR

-720 YNPGE
+720 LNVGE
-725 EVKYTPKDTSSYLT
+725 EIIVKPKDTSNYKD
-739 CPACKAEH
+739 CPACGAKH
-747 AVTLLTS
+747 SVVKLIS
-754 KKTGKKFY
+754 KKSGKPFY
-762 KCIKCNALFG
+762 KCEKCEALFG
-772 QKDGSIGN
+772 DKNGEIGN
-780 RFDK
+780 KFN

>member
-1 MRVYVAEK
+1 MRVFVAEK
-9 PSVARAIAD
+9 PSVARAIA
-18 SIGIASREDGYIKCN
+18 SAIGVKQQKDGYIECK

-52 YYLSDAVPVNPKTK
+52 YYLPDSVPVNPKTK
-66 KKIWRRED
+66 RKIWRRED
-74 LPIIPEHFKKFVSN
+74 LPIIPEKFKKHISS
-88 GKGKQLKIIKSLV
+88 GKSKQVKIIKSLV
-101 SQATEVVNA
+101 AAASEVVNA

-125 EHVDYK
+125 ENVGYK
-131 GKVLRYWQS
+131 GKVTRYWQS

-146 VKRALNAIV
+146 VKRALNSIV
-155 PNEKYYSWG
+155 DNRKYYSWG
-164 LAAEARGIADWLVGM
+164 IAAEARGIADWLVGM

-190 RLISVGRVQ
+190 SLISVGRVQ
-199 TPVLKIVVD
+199 TPVLRIVAD
-208 RDNAIANFKPK
+208 RDQAIANFKPK

-252 TDRNKLNTICTEI
+252 TDRNKLNAIYTEI

-271 VTKANKELKKTQ
+271 VTKVNKELKKTQ

-297 SKLYGMS
+297 SRLYGMS

-349 GLSKLIYAK
+349 GLSEYTK
-358 YIAMATNIEGNRV
+358 YVAMATNIEGNRV

-390 PVTQAKIEA
+390 PVTQAKISA
-399 LSIDCKKVYFLI
+399 LSDDCKKVYFLI
-411 IKRYICCFMPPYMY
+411 VKRYICCFMPPYMY

-438 FKTTLKSTVQA
+438 FKTTLKSAVQA
-449 GFKVFNIYDYDSQNE
+449 GFKAFDSQNE
-464 KEDEDETIKELQ
+464 KEDETIKELP

-488 QNIVSERTTPPKYFT
+488 QNIISGKTTPPKYFT

-518 DNAAEKKML
+518 DNAAEKKLL

-540 EIIERLKSH
+540 EIIERLKAH
-549 SFIEIGKT
+549 NFIEVSKSGKT
-557 GKIKGKIISTD
+557 KGKIISTEE
-568 AGRIALSVIPKQL
+568 GRNALKVIPQKL
-581 QSASLT
+581 QSAVLT

-594 RTIQEG
+594 RLIQES
-600 KLKLSDFINQKE
+600 KLSLSEFVVTKE
-612 MELRKTMSE
+612 KELRQTMSE
-621 IDKSNE
+621 IDKDTTTINNG
-627 TAPANDN
+627 NDDGY
-634 FEKCPKCG
+634 KCPKCG
-642 ARLYRNESKYTKGV
+642 AKLYRNESKYSKGTY
-656 FYWHCANKECGIFLD
+656 YWHCSNHDCGIFLD
-671 DVNGKPQERKVCP
+671 DMNGKPVERKTCP
-684 KCKTGTLKRFES
+684 KCKTGALRRFES
-696 KFKKGVFTWCC
+696 KFKKGVYTWCC
-707 NNKDCKAR
+707 SNKDCKAR

-720 YNPGE
+720 LNVGE
-725 EVKYTPKDTSSYLT
+725 EIIVKPKDTSNYKD
-739 CPACKAEH
+739 CPACGAKH
-747 AVTLLTS
+747 SVVKLIS
-754 KKTGKKFY
+754 KKSGKPFY
-762 KCIKCNALFG
+762 KCEKCEALFG
-772 QKDGSIGN
+772 DKNGEIGN
-780 RFDK
+780 KFN